1 MFNNLKNLREL
12 QMSSRDMV
20 TKKLLE
26 CVSNRVLSR
35 QFQTRFNIGEFIY
48 ALPDL
53 VTAPTVPD
61 LRSIYS
67 FIVKMLESHEYIES
81 RKKILFIDI
90 LRNFNESDYSN
101 LRATLQRME
110 DYTCIEEMKLRSRP
124 NLSLLNSFYIT
135 ESYETKPN
143 FIQLRKI
150 TIDYSYFKYFDFT

>member
-1 MFNNLKNLREL
+1 
-12 QMSSRDMV
+12 MSSRDMV

-81 RKKILFIDI
+81 RKKVLFIDI

-101 LRATLQRME
+101 LRATL
-110 DYTCIEEMKLRSRP
+110 
-124 NLSLLNSFYIT
+124 
-135 ESYETKPN
+135 
-143 FIQLRKI
+143 
-150 TIDYSYFKYFDFT
+150 